1 MTPED
6 LKADLSERLGQR
18 VSELFTRDGIP
29 VVEMTDLYQ
38 PSPAGFGGQLQLR
51 DGRRMAWEL
60 WLEDGESW
68 NFHASP
74 VLG

>member
-6 LKADLSERLGQR
+6 LKADLSERLRQR
-18 VSELFTRDGIP
+18 VTELFTRDGES
-29 VVEMTDLYQ
+29 VVAMTDLYQ
-38 PSPAGFGGQLQLR
+38 PSPAGFGGQLRLR
-51 DGRRMAWEL
+51 DGSRLAWEL

-74 VLG
+74 VGR

>member
-18 VSELFTRDGIP
+18 VSELFTREGTP

-38 PSPAGFGGQLQLR
+38 PSPAGVGGQLQLR

-74 VLG
+74 VVS